1 MSQHLLVVEQM
12 LNWILSLS
20 YSNKNQKLHRSVVMK
35 MILMMYLCQSTHCR
49 QILDQY
55 VDIGA
60 EMGDSTYVPVLE
72 CPRAVRV
79 VCDPLLVLLD

>member
-1 MSQHLLVVEQM
+1 MMVLL
-12 LNWILSLS
+12 L
-20 YSNKNQKLHRSVVMK
+20 
-35 MILMMYLCQSTHCR
+35 MYLCQFTHCR
-49 QILDQY
+49 QILDQC

-60 EMGDSTYVPVLE
+60 EMGDSTYVPVVE